1 MARFNYV
8 AVDKQGKREKGM
20 MEAVDEQDLKKKLR
34 LQGLVLVSFTM
45 SGKSSKATGFKFQ
58 SSVNS
63 YDLTLI
69 TRQMATMLESGI
81 ALLRVISI
89 IEKQA
94 EKPKLKEM
102 FGQIKNDVS
111 QGQTLSSSLAKNPK
125 YFDKLYVSMVKAGE
139 ASGSL
144 DVVLVRLAKSK
155 EDSEELKGRV
165 KGAMIYPIIVV
176 TVSFI
181 IVYGLMS
188 FVVPRFVEMFAGAGM
203 KMPALTQVVINISA
217 VMAKFWHVILVAVV
231 GGIYLLIK
239 TIKTPKGKEKFDK
252 FVLKI
257 PMIGTLLRKVAVA
270 RFTRTMATLLS
281 SGVPILLA
289 FDIASETSGNTV
301 ISKAVVLARN
311 SIKEGNTI
319 AKPLEQSGEFP
330 VMVTQMI
337 EVGEES
343 GTITEML
350 NKISEFMETDI
361 KQGIQALVS
370 AMEPLAI
377 VIMAVVVGTIVIAL
391 FLPLFSISDAVAG

>member
-20 MEAVDEQDLKKKLR
+20 VEAVDEQDLKKKLR

-45 SGKSSKATGFKFQ
+45 SRKSSKATGFKFQ

-81 ALLRVISI
+81 ALLRVINI

-111 QGQTLSSSLAKNPK
+111 QGQTLSSALAKNPK

-165 KGAMIYPIIVV
+165 KGAMIYPVIVV
-176 TVSFI
+176 AVSFI

-203 KMPALTQVVINISA
+203 EMPALTQVVINISA

-231 GGIYLLIK
+231 GGIFLLIK

-252 FVLKI
+252 FILKI
-257 PMIGTLLRKVAVA
+257 PMIGSLLRKVAVA

-350 NKISEFMETDI
+350 NKISDFMETDI
-361 KQGIQALVS
+361 KQGIQGLVA

-377 VIMAVVVGTIVIAL
+377 VIMAVLVGTIVIAL